1 MSITHYD
8 TVIFDMDGLLIDS
21 EPLWE
26 EAGGELLRKY
36 GCKLTHEMYGQ
47 TTGLRTREWLE
58 YWFNYFQLSH
68 ANIEAAEFEI
78 IEAVIGKVKQKG
90 KSLPGVQY
98 IIEYFRR
105 KQFRIGLATSSPLRL
120 AEIVVELLDIGNQ
133 LDTLTSAEFLPF
145 GKPHPQ
151 VYINCAAALQA
162 DPLRC
167 ICFED
172 SFNGMIAAKA
182 AKMKCIVVPSAAQ
195 LQSAKW
201 GAADLKISSLQNF
214 NDLLLARL

>member
-26 EAGGELLRKY
+26 EAGAELLRNY
-36 GCKLTHEMYGQ
+36 GCSLTHDMYAR
-47 TTGLRTREWLE
+47 TTGLRTKEWLQ
-58 YWFNYFQLSH
+58 YWFNYFQLSD
-68 ANIEAAEFEI
+68 AGIDKAEVEI
-78 IEAVIGKVKQKG
+78 IDSVVAKVKQKG
-90 KSLPGVQY
+90 RPLPGVSY
-98 IIEYFRR
+98 IIDYFRK

-120 AEIVVELLDIGNQ
+120 ADIVVDLLNIRGQ

-151 VYINCAAALQA
+151 VYINCAAELQA
-162 DPLRC
+162 DALRC

-172 SFNGMIAAKA
+172 SFNGLIAAKA
-182 AKMKCIVVPSAAQ
+182 AKMKCVVVPAATQ
-195 LQSAKW
+195 LQSARW

>member
-1 MSITHYD
+1 MSNTHYD

-26 EAGGELLRKY
+26 EAGAELLRKY
-36 GCKLTHEMYGQ
+36 GCSLTHEMYSW

-58 YWFNYFQLSH
+58 YWFNYFRLGD
-68 ANIEAAEFEI
+68 ADIKNAEVEI
-78 IEAVIGKVKQKG
+78 VESVITKVRQKG
-90 KSLPGVQY
+90 KALPGVPY
-98 IIEYFRR
+98 IIDYFRK

-120 AEIVVELLDIGNQ
+120 AEIVVDLLDISSQ
-133 LDTLTSAEFLPF
+133 LDTITSAEWLPF

-151 VYINCAAALQA
+151 VYIDCAVTLQA

-182 AKMKCIVVPSAAQ
+182 AKMKCIVVPAAAQ
-195 LQSAKW
+195 LQHAKW